1 MKKRRFY
8 APCVLCAL
16 LLGLWMS
23 VPLKAQDTG
32 IQLKRGILENIFIS
46 KSSSG
51 LEVRIVL
58 SSYESFNEYE
68 VQDPLRLVL
77 DLAGVREFKAMPEI
91 EVRDAGI
98 LRIRTGLFS
107 ENFARVVFDVEGQIP
122 KHEIS
127 RVPDGLKIIFLKQDM
142 SASGI
147 KTEEQGVVDK
157 AEAQTDIEKAG
168 EGGEN
173 KDIARKAEPK
183 ELTLE
188 ERLKE
193 TQKKLEET
201 IKILNE
207 LRAEQLAR
215 KNKFIRVM
223 AIGDQFL
230 PHEGILKNVYGRGF
244 NYGAEISFG
253 VGDFIEVWLAEHYF
267 GKSVKDEATGEDRK
281 VSLIPFEAGFK
292 VRLNKGSFNPYL
304 GIGGGYFQ
312 YKETSPAGTIR
323 EKQFGVVGQAGFFV
337 KIGGFFVADFYAQY
351 KYCPIQTGE
360 KFDVGGF
367 HIGGGIGAEF

>member
-1 MKKRRFY
+1 M
-8 APCVLCAL
+8 
-16 LLGLWMS
+16 
-23 VPLKAQDTG
+23 
-32 IQLKRGILENIFIS
+32 
-46 KSSSG
+46 
-51 LEVRIVL
+51 
-58 SSYESFNEYE
+58 
-68 VQDPLRLVL
+68 
-77 DLAGVREFKAMPEI
+77 
-91 EVRDAGI
+91 
-98 LRIRTGLFS
+98 
-107 ENFARVVFDVEGQIP
+107 
-122 KHEIS
+122 
-127 RVPDGLKIIFLKQDM
+127 
-142 SASGI
+142 
-147 KTEEQGVVDK
+147 
-157 AEAQTDIEKAG
+157 
-168 EGGEN
+168 
-173 KDIARKAEPK
+173 
-183 ELTLE
+183 TLE

-215 KNKFIRVM
+215 KKKFIRVM

-230 PHEGILKNVYGRGF
+230 PHEGILKNVYGRGL

-337 KIGGFFVADFYAQY
+337 KIGGFFVADFHAQY
-351 KYCPIQTGE
+351 KYCQIQTGE